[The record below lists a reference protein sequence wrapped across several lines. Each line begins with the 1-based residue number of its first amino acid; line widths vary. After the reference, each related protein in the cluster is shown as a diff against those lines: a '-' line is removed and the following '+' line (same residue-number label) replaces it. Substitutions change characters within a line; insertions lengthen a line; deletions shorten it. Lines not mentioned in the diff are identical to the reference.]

1 MTLNGKSPVKFVKYL
16 FILAVC
22 CILLGAGSI
31 YGLYKYIE
39 PQLPDVATLR
49 DVRLQVPMQ
58 VYSADGELIAQYGE
72 KRRIPMT
79 LNQIPP
85 QMVKAFIA
93 TEDSRFYEHHGID
106 PIGIFR
112 AASVALVNG
121 HASQGA
127 STITQQLARNFFLSP
142 EKTLMRKIKE
152 AFLAIRIEQL
162 LSKDEILE
170 LYLNKIYLGY
180 RAYGVGAAAQVYFGK
195 PADQL
200 SLSEMAVI
208 AGLPK
213 APSTFN
219 PLYSLDRA
227 TARRNVVLSRMLSE
241 GYITQAQYNQAR
253 SEAIDANYHAPEI
266 AFSAPYLTEM
276 VRQDMVKKYGEQAY
290 EDGYRVYT
298 TITRKNQQAAQ
309 QALRNNVMDYDM
321 RHGYRGPA
329 NVLWKAGEA
338 PWDSQKIRAS
348 LRPLPS
354 YGPLLP
360 AVVTAA
366 NPQEAT
372 VQLADGTSVSLSM
385 EGMRWARPYRSDTA
399 QGPTPRKVTDV
410 VQAGQQIWVRQNG
423 DSWWLAQV
431 PDVNSALVSLNPKNG
446 AIIALVGGF
455 DFNQSKFNR
464 ATQAL
469 RQVGSNIKP
478 FLYTAAMDKGLTL
491 ASMLNDVPISRWDAG
506 AGSDWQPKNSPAEY
520 AGPIRLRQG
529 LGQSKNVVMV
539 RAMRAMGVDYAAE
552 YLQRFGFPAENIVH
566 TESLALG
573 SASFTPLQVARGYA
587 VMANGGFLVDPY
599 YISKIEND
607 QGGVLFEAKPK
618 IACAECNLPVI
629 YGDTPKSNVLENQ
642 DVEDVAISQT
652 PQNSTV
658 PMPELEQANQ
668 QLVAQSG
675 GQEYAPHVINT
686 PLSFLIKSALNTN
699 IFGEPGWQ
707 GTGWRAGRDLGR
719 RDIGGKTGTTN
730 SSKDAW
736 FSGYGPDVVTSVW
749 IGFDDHRRDL
759 GRTTA
764 SGAIKDQISGYEG
777 GAKSAQPA
785 WDAFMKQVL
794 AGVPEQPLTPPPGVV
809 TVNIDRSTGQL
820 ANGGSSRQ
828 EYFIDGTQPT
838 QQAVHEVGTEV
849 IDNGETHELF

>member
-1 MTLNGKSPVKFVKYL
+1 MKFVKYL
-16 FILAVC
+16 LILAVC

-31 YGLYKYIE
+31 YGLYRYIE
-39 PQLPDVATLR
+39 PQLPDVATLK
-49 DVRLQVPMQ
+49 DVRLQIPMQ

-72 KRRIPMT
+72 KRRIPVT
-79 LNQIPP
+79 LDQIPP
-85 QMVKAFIA
+85 EMINAFIA

-106 PIGIFR
+106 PVGIFR
-112 AASVALVNG
+112 AASVALFSG

-142 EKTLMRKIKE
+142 ERTLMRKIKE

-162 LSKDEILE
+162 LNKNEILE

-195 PADQL
+195 TVDQL

-219 PLYSLDRA
+219 PLYSMDRA
-227 TARRNVVLSRMLSE
+227 IARRNVVLSRMLSE
-241 GYITQAQYNQAR
+241 GYITQAQYDQAR
-253 SEAIDANYHAPEI
+253 SEPIDANYHAPEI
-266 AFSAPYLTEM
+266 AFSAPYLSEM
-276 VRQDMVKKYGEQAY
+276 VRQEMYNRYGESAY
-290 EDGYRVYT
+290 EDGYRIYT
-298 TITRKNQQAAQ
+298 TITRKVQQAAQ
-309 QALRNNVMDYDM
+309 QAVRNNVLDYDM

-329 NVLWKAGEA
+329 NVLWKVGETA
-338 PWDSQKIRAS
+338 WDSKKITGTLKA
-348 LRPLPS
+348 LPT

-360 AVVTAA
+360 AVVTSA

-372 VQLADGTSVSLSM
+372 AALADGTFVSLHM
-385 EGMRWARPYRSDTA
+385 EGMRWARPYRSDTQ

-410 VQAGQQIWVRQNG
+410 VQTGQQIWVRQVDN
-423 DSWWLAQV
+423 DWWLAQV
-431 PDVNSALVSLNPKNG
+431 PEVNSALVSLNPQTG
-446 AIIALVGGF
+446 AVLALVGGF

-506 AGSDWQPKNSPAEY
+506 AGSDWRPKNSPPQY

-552 YLQRFGFPAENIVH
+552 YLQRFGFPAQNIVH

-573 SASFTPLQVARGYA
+573 SASFTPMQVARGYA
-587 VMANGGFLVDPY
+587 VMANGGFLIDPY
-599 YISKIEND
+599 FISKIEND
-607 QGGVLFEAKPK
+607 QGGVIFEANPK
-618 IACAECNLPVI
+618 IACPECDIPVI
-629 YGDTPKSNVLENQ
+629 YGNTQKSDVLENTN
-642 DVEDVAISQT
+642 VEEVAVSQEQ
-652 PQNSTV
+652 QNSAV

-668 QLVAQSG
+668 ALVAQNG
-675 GQEYAPHVINT
+675 TQEYAPHVINT
-686 PLSFLIKSALNTN
+686 PLAFLIKSALNTN
-699 IFGEPGWQ
+699 IFGEPGWM
-707 GTGWRAGRDLGR
+707 GTGWRAARDLKR

-736 FSGYGPDVVTSVW
+736 FSGYGPGVVTSVW

-785 WDAFMKQVL
+785 WDAYMKAVL
-794 AGVPEQPLTPPPGVV
+794 EGVPEQPLTPPPGIV

-820 ANGGSSRQ
+820 ASGGNSRE
-828 EYFIDGTQPT
+828 EYFIEGTQPT
-838 QQAVHEVGTEV
+838 QQAVHEVGTTI

>member
-1 MTLNGKSPVKFVKYL
+1 MKFVKYL
-16 FILAVC
+16 LILAVC

-31 YGLYKYIE
+31 FGLYKYIE

-49 DVRLQVPMQ
+49 DVRLQIPMQ

-72 KRRIPMT
+72 KRRIPLT

-85 QMVKAFIA
+85 VMVKAFIA
-93 TEDSRFYEHHGID
+93 TEDSRFYEHHGVD
-106 PIGIFR
+106 PVGIFR
-112 AASVALVNG
+112 AASVALFSG

-142 EKTLMRKIKE
+142 EKTLTRKVKE
-152 AFLAIRIEQL
+152 VFLAIRIEQL
-162 LSKDEILE
+162 LNKDEILE

-195 PADQL
+195 SIEQL
-200 SLSEMAVI
+200 TLSEMATI

-241 GYITQAQYNQAR
+241 GYISQTQYDQAR
-253 SEAIDANYHAPEI
+253 SDVIDANYHAPEI
-266 AFSAPYLTEM
+266 AFSAPYLSEM
-276 VRQDMVKKYGEQAY
+276 VRQEMVSRYGEQAY

-298 TITRKNQQAAQ
+298 TISRSVQQGAQ
-309 QALRNNVMDYDM
+309 QAVRNNVIDYDM
-321 RHGYRGPA
+321 RHGYRGPS
-329 NVLWKAGEA
+329 NVLWKVGESA
-338 PWDSQKIRAS
+338 WDSKKITGA
-348 LRPLPS
+348 LKPLPG
-354 YGPLLP
+354 YGPFVA
-360 AVVTAA
+360 AVVTHADA
-366 NPQEAT
+366 QEAT
-372 VQLADGTSVSLSM
+372 AMIADGTSVSLRM
-385 EGMRWARPYRSDTA
+385 DGIRWARPYRSDTQ
-399 QGPTPRKVTDV
+399 QGATPRKVTDA
-410 VQAGQQIWVRQNG
+410 VQAGQQIWVRQVN
-423 DSWWLAQV
+423 DAWWLGQI
-431 PDVNSALVSLNPKNG
+431 PDVNSALVSIDPHNG
-446 AIIALVGGF
+446 AVLALVGGF

-491 ASMLNDVPISRWDAG
+491 ASILNDVPISRWDAG
-506 AGSDWQPKNSPAEY
+506 AGSDWRPKNSPAEY
-520 AGPIRLRQG
+520 SGPIRLRQG

-552 YLQRFGFPAENIVH
+552 YLQRFGFPAQNIVH

-587 VMANGGFLVDPY
+587 VMANGGFLVDPFF
-599 YISKIEND
+599 ISKIEND
-607 QGGVLFEAKPK
+607 QSGVLFDAKPK
-618 IACAECNLPVI
+618 IACAECDIPVI
-629 YGDTPKSNVLENQ
+629 YGDTPKSEALNNQ
-642 DVEDVAISQT
+642 DMEDVAISQAQ
-652 PQNSTV
+652 QNAAV
-658 PMPELEQANQ
+658 PMPQLEQANQ
-668 QLVAQSG
+668 ALVAQTG
-675 GQEYAPHVINT
+675 AQEYAPHVINT
-686 PLSFLIKSALNTN
+686 PLAFLIKSALNTN

-707 GTGWRAGRDLGR
+707 GTGWRAGRDLQR
-719 RDIGGKTGTTN
+719 KDIGGKTGTTN

-736 FSGYGPDVVTSVW
+736 FSGYGPGAVTSVW

-759 GRTTA
+759 GRTSA

-785 WDAFMKQVL
+785 WDAFMKVIL
-794 AGVPEQPLTPPPGVV
+794 DGVPEQPLTPPPGVV

-820 ANGGSSRQ
+820 ANGGNSRE
-828 EYFIDGTQPT
+828 EYFIEGTQPT
-838 QQAVHEVGTEV
+838 HQAVHEVGTTL
-849 IDNGETHELF
+849 IDNGETQELF

>member
-1 MTLNGKSPVKFVKYL
+1 MKFVKYL
-16 FILAVC
+16 LILAVC
-22 CILLGAGSI
+22 CILLGAGTVF
-31 YGLYKYIE
+31 GLYKFIE

-49 DVRLQVPMQ
+49 DVRLQIPMQ
-58 VYSADGELIAQYGE
+58 VYSADGELMAQYGE
-72 KRRIPMT
+72 KRRIPLA

-85 QMVKAFIA
+85 VMVKAFIA
-93 TEDSRFYEHHGID
+93 TEDSRFYEHHGVD
-106 PIGIFR
+106 PVGIFR
-112 AASVALVNG
+112 AASVAFFSG

-142 EKTLMRKIKE
+142 EKTLIRKIKE
-152 AFLAIRIEQL
+152 VFLAIRIEQL

-195 PADQL
+195 PVDQL
-200 SLSEMAVI
+200 TLSEMATI

-219 PLYSLDRA
+219 PLYSLERA
-227 TARRNVVLSRMLSE
+227 TSRRNVVLSRMLSE
-241 GYITQAQYNQAR
+241 GYISQTQYDQAR
-253 SEAIDANYHAPEI
+253 AETIDANYHAPDI

-276 VRQDMVKKYGEQAY
+276 VRQEMVNRYGEQAY

-298 TITRKNQQAAQ
+298 TITRNVQQAAQ
-309 QALRNNVMDYDM
+309 QAVRNNVLNYDM
-321 RHGYRGPA
+321 RHGYRGPGE
-329 NVLWKAGEA
+329 VLWRVGESA
-338 PWDSQKIRAS
+338 WNSKKITDT
-348 LRPLPS
+348 LKKLPA

-360 AVVTAA
+360 AVVTQAA
-366 NPQEAT
+366 PQEAT
-372 VQLADGTSVSLSM
+372 AMLADGTSVSLRM
-385 EGMRWARPYRSDTA
+385 EGVRWARPYRSDTQ
-399 QGPTPRKVTDV
+399 QGATPRKVTDA
-410 VQAGQQIWVRQNG
+410 VQAGQQIWVRQVDNI
-423 DSWWLAQV
+423 WWLAQV
-431 PDVNSALVSLNPKNG
+431 PDVNSALVSINPHNG
-446 AIIALVGGF
+446 AVMALVGGF

-491 ASMLNDVPISRWDAG
+491 ASILNDVPISRWDAG
-506 AGSDWQPKNSPAEY
+506 AGSDWRPKNSPPQY

-552 YLQRFGFPAENIVH
+552 YLQRFGFPAQNIVH

-599 YISKIEND
+599 FISKIEND
-607 QGGVLFEAKPK
+607 QGGVIFEAKPK
-618 IACAECNLPVI
+618 IACPECNIPVI
-629 YGDTPKSNVLENQ
+629 YGDTPKSNVLENK
-642 DVEDVAISQT
+642 DMEDVAVSREQ
-652 PQNSTV
+652 QNATV
-658 PMPELEQANQ
+658 PQPQLEQANQ
-668 QLVAQSG
+668 ALVAQSG
-675 GQEYAPHVINT
+675 APEYAPHVIST

-707 GTGWRAGRDLGR
+707 GTGWRAGRDLQR

-736 FSGYGPDVVTSVW
+736 FSGYGPGVVTSVW

-785 WDAFMKQVL
+785 WDAYMKSVL
-794 AGVPEQPLTPPPGVV
+794 EGVPEQPLTPPPGIV

-820 ANGGSSRQ
+820 ANGGNSRE

-838 QQAVHEVGTEV
+838 TRAVHEVGTTL

>member
-1 MTLNGKSPVKFVKYL
+1 VKFVKYL

-31 YGLYKYIE
+31 YGLYKFIE

-49 DVRLQVPMQ
+49 DVRLQIPMQ

-72 KRRIPMT
+72 KRRIPVT
-79 LNQIPP
+79 LSQIPP

-93 TEDSRFYEHHGID
+93 TEDSRFYEHHGVD
-106 PIGIFR
+106 PVGIFR
-112 AASVALVNG
+112 AASIALFSG

-142 EKTLMRKIKE
+142 EKTLTRKIKE

-162 LSKDEILE
+162 LNKDEILE

-195 PADQL
+195 PVDQL
-200 SLSEMAVI
+200 TLSEMAVI

-219 PLYSLDRA
+219 PLYSMDRA
-227 TARRNVVLSRMLSE
+227 LARRNVVLSRMLSE
-241 GYITQAQYNQAR
+241 NYITQAQYD
-253 SEAIDANYHAPEI
+253 EASSQPIDARYHAPEI

-276 VRQDMVKKYGEQAY
+276 VRQEMVKRYGDKAY

-298 TITRKNQQAAQ
+298 TVTRKDQQAGQEAV
-309 QALRNNVMDYDM
+309 RNNVMDYDM
-321 RHGYRGPA
+321 RHGYRGPTK
-329 NVLWKAGEA
+329 VLWRVGET
-338 PWDSQKIRAS
+338 PWDSKKITDALKRM
-348 LRPLPS
+348 PG
-354 YGPLLP
+354 YGPLKA

-366 NPQEAT
+366 SSEEAT
-372 VQLADGTSVSLSM
+372 AMLADGSSVSLNM
-385 EGMRWARPYRSDTA
+385 DGVRWARPYRSDTL
-399 QGPTPRKVTDV
+399 QGATPRKVSDV
-410 VQAGQQIWVRQNG
+410 VQAGQQIWVRQVNE
-423 DSWWLAQV
+423 SWWLGQV
-431 PDVNSALVSLNPKNG
+431 PDVNSALVSINPHNG

-469 RQVGSNIKP
+469 RQLGSNIKP

-491 ASMLNDVPISRWDAG
+491 ASILNDVPISRWDAG
-506 AGSDWQPKNSPAEY
+506 AGSDWRPKNSPPQY

-573 SASFTPLQVARGYA
+573 SAAFTPLQVARGYS
-587 VMANGGFLVDPY
+587 VIANGGFLVDPY
-599 YISKIEND
+599 FISKIEND
-607 QGGVLFEAKPK
+607 QGGVIFEARPK
-618 IACAECNLPVI
+618 VACADCDIPVI
-629 YGDTPKSNVLENQ
+629 YGDTPKSNVLENK
-642 DVEDVAISQT
+642 DVEEVATSQE
-652 PQNSTV
+652 PQNPYV
-658 PMPELEQANQ
+658 PMPNLEQANQ
-668 QLVAQSG
+668 ALVARSG
-675 GQEYAPHVINT
+675 GQEYAPHVIST
-686 PLSFLIKSALNTN
+686 PLSFLMKSALNTN
-699 IFGEPGWQ
+699 IFGEPGWM
-707 GTGWRAGRDLGR
+707 GTGWRAGRDLQR
-719 RDIGGKTGTTN
+719 HDIGGKTGTTN

-736 FSGYGPDVVTSVW
+736 FSGYGPGVVTSVW

-759 GRTTA
+759 GRSTA

-785 WDAFMKQVL
+785 WDAFMKIVL
-794 AGVPEQPLTPPPGVV
+794 QGVPEQPLTPPPGIV
-809 TVNIDRSTGQL
+809 TVTIDRSTGQL
-820 ANGGSSRQ
+820 ANGGNSRP
-828 EYFIDGTQPT
+828 EYFIEGTQPT
-838 QQAVHEVGTEV
+838 TQAVHEVGTTI
-849 IDNGETHELF
+849 IDNGESHELF